1 MSLEKEDLRLKMLP
15 DMMERL
21 RLISDVRGKDYA
33 HQAVILLEKAI
44 MGEYHEVS
52 LMLER
57 AEKNRK
63 KRERLGL
70 LGKIGVNPE
79 SQILEIKKPDGRDQA
94 SRHSIE
100 VDQMNTNNLSEQPI
114 ELNSPDFLIGDV
126 VVLTKECRT
135 FKSNDLFEVKN
146 KTLTRLWTIKS
157 ENHLILVSSKE
168 IRTATVAELNAK
180 RRLTKAE
187 QALAEVS

>member
-1 MSLEKEDLRLKMLP
+1 MTKSAVKRKN
-15 DMMERL
+15 
-21 RLISDVRGKDYA
+21 SD
-33 HQAVILLEKAI
+33 
-44 MGEYHEVS
+44 
-52 LMLER
+52 
-57 AEKNRK
+57 
-63 KRERLGL
+63 
-70 LGKIGVNPE
+70 
-79 SQILEIKKPDGRDQA
+79 IKKPLPAQTGVVY
-94 SRHSIE
+94 RHSVE
-100 VDQMNTNNLSEQPI
+100 VNQMNKTNLSNQTIERNQP
-114 ELNSPDFLIGDV
+114 EFLVGDV
-126 VVLTKECRT
+126 VVLTKECRS

>member
-1 MSLEKEDLRLKMLP
+1 MTKSVVKR
-15 DMMERL
+15 
-21 RLISDVRGKDYA
+21 
-33 HQAVILLEKAI
+33 
-44 MGEYHEVS
+44 
-52 LMLER
+52 
-57 AEKNRK
+57 KN
-63 KRERLGL
+63 LD
-70 LGKIGVNPE
+70 
-79 SQILEIKKPDGRDQA
+79 IKKPLPAQTGVVY
-94 SRHSIE
+94 RHSVE
-100 VDQMNTNNLSEQPI
+100 MNQMNKTNLSNQTTERNQP
-114 ELNSPDFLIGDV
+114 EFLVGDV
-126 VVLTKECRT
+126 VVLTKECRS

>member
-1 MSLEKEDLRLKMLP
+1 M
-15 DMMERL
+15 
-21 RLISDVRGKDYA
+21 
-33 HQAVILLEKAI
+33 Q
-44 MGEYHEVS
+44 
-52 LMLER
+52 
-57 AEKNRK
+57 
-63 KRERLGL
+63 
-70 LGKIGVNPE
+70 
-79 SQILEIKKPDGRDQA
+79 
-94 SRHSIE
+94 
-100 VDQMNTNNLSEQPI
+100 NNLANQSANYNLPE
-114 ELNSPDFLIGDV
+114 FLSGDV

-180 RRLTKAE
+180 RRLTSAE

>member
-1 MSLEKEDLRLKMLP
+1 MTKSAL
-15 DMMERL
+15 
-21 RLISDVRGKDYA
+21 
-33 HQAVILLEKAI
+33 
-44 MGEYHEVS
+44 
-52 LMLER
+52 
-57 AEKNRK
+57 RK
-63 KRERLGL
+63 KSLD
-70 LGKIGVNPE
+70 
-79 SQILEIKKPDGRDQA
+79 IKKPLPAGTGVVY
-94 SRHSIE
+94 RHSIE
-100 VDQMNTNNLSEQPI
+100 VNQMNKTNLSNQTTERNQP
-114 ELNSPDFLIGDV
+114 EFLVGDV
-126 VVLTKECRT
+126 VVLTKECRS

>member
-1 MSLEKEDLRLKMLP
+1 
-15 DMMERL
+15 
-21 RLISDVRGKDYA
+21 
-33 HQAVILLEKAI
+33 
-44 MGEYHEVS
+44 
-52 LMLER
+52 
-57 AEKNRK
+57 
-63 KRERLGL
+63 
-70 LGKIGVNPE
+70 
-79 SQILEIKKPDGRDQA
+79 
-94 SRHSIE
+94 
-100 VDQMNTNNLSEQPI
+100 MNTNNLSEQPI

-180 RRLTKAE
+180 RRLTSAE